1 MEIKVRKK
9 KDRILVKVKLSPK
22 DEISQRELEALSS
35 SSIRGF
41 LPPKRIR
48 GKRLLYTGRQAVS
61 LGRFVTTP
69 VTRYEFYFIMAQ
81 IADAAREIESNKLFL
96 NNLVLDLRYVFINET
111 TKELQFLYLPVI
123 SNHVCV
129 DMRGFMESVI
139 YASAFDQNGGT
150 DYAAQ
155 FADFLKNME
164 PYSSDKVCDYIL
176 KREKDISSRIG
187 RGSQSGFFTDKP
199 ADYYTH
205 YGNPDRADPDDTCLL
220 QSEDQNETTLLNTE
234 ENTEAGETA
243 LLQEKDNY
251 EPEGT
256 VLLDEESTT
265 LLKDE
270 GVSQKADSTSFNE
283 HPYLI
288 RLSADE
294 KISLCKPV
302 FRLGKEKDSVDY
314 FVYGNNAVSRAH
326 ADLVTRGSRCFVID
340 CNSTNRTYIN
350 DREIPA
356 KTETEIHDGDILKLA
371 NEAFEFHI
379 S

>member
-1 MEIKVRKK
+1 MKMKVRNQRS
-9 KDRILVKVKLSPK
+9 RILVKVKLSPE
-22 DEISQRELEALSS
+22 DEISQRELKALWG

-41 LPPKRIR
+41 LAPKRMR
-48 GKRLLYTGRQAVS
+48 RKQLLYNGRQAVP
-61 LGRFVTTP
+61 LDCFVKTP

-81 IADAAREIESNKLFL
+81 IADAVRKIESNKLFL

-111 TKELQFLYLPVI
+111 TKELQFLYLPVV

-129 DMRGFMESVI
+129 DVRGFMESVI
-139 YASAFDQNGGT
+139 YGLAFDPNGGT
-150 DYAAQ
+150 DYVAQ
-155 FADFLKNME
+155 FADFLRNME
-164 PYSSDKVCDYIL
+164 PYSPDQVCDYIL

-187 RGSQSGFFTDKP
+187 RVGHSGFFTDKP

-205 YGNPDRADPDDTCLL
+205 YGHPDHANADDTCLL
-220 QSEDQNETTLLNTE
+220 QNEDQNETTLLNTGGSR
-234 ENTEAGETA
+234 EAGETA
-243 LLQEKDNY
+243 LMQEKDNY
-251 EPEGT
+251 APEGT

-270 GVSQKADSTSFNE
+270 AVSQKADSISWND

-326 ADLVTRGSRCFVID
+326 ADLVTRGSRCFVMD
-340 CNSTNRTYIN
+340 CNSTNKTYIN
-350 DREIPA
+350 DREVPA
-356 KTETEIHDGDILKLA
+356 KIETEIHDGDILKLA